1 MRETE
6 KLLRGTESTN
16 TVCEFGGRTEPS
28 ERGDSCFGLSGGPD
42 SPGSTC
48 GTCLLPTPPGPAQW
62 AGVIR
67 KRCLPRA
74 DLHIPRTAAR
84 FAWCPGPGL
93 VPGSPQTRGCCSPT
107 RWQQRSGQEQLGNG
121 RGDRNRHGAAVRG
134 GGDGDTL
141 RECEPAKRGLASA
154 LAAGCSRCTPEAV
167 RGLAPSGR
175 DGRLCTGRERNR
187 VRGIIEDLRKDLLFG
202 RASTSGL
209 SWAPAER

>member
-6 KLLRGTESTN
+6 KVLRGTESTN

-48 GTCLLPTPPGPAQW
+48 GTCLPPPPQVPLSGLGLSANAAFLVLTYTFQGRRLVLLGAQDLVWCLGHPRHAGAVRRLGGSSEADRSSWGTEEETGTVTAQPSVGGRRGRPPGMR
-62 AGVIR
+62 AG
-67 KRCLPRA
+67 
-74 DLHIPRTAAR
+74 
-84 FAWCPGPGL
+84 
-93 VPGSPQTRGCCSPT
+93 
-107 RWQQRSGQEQLGNG
+107 E
-121 RGDRNRHGAAVRG
+121 
-134 GGDGDTL
+134 
-141 RECEPAKRGLASA
+141 RGLASA
-154 LAAGCSRCTPEAV
+154 LAAGCPRCTPEAV

-187 VRGIIEDLRKDLLFG
+187 VRGIIEDFRKDLLFG